1 MFTGLELKAKN
12 LKKKKK
18 PKFKKRGVS
27 NSCRELVGNGG
38 SRKITE
44 LGETGRDM
52 ARSSA
57 ALSLLFSA
65 PVRCVGIS
73 CSSFPTAVADGR

>member
-1 MFTGLELKAKN
+1 MGASAGLELKAEN
-12 LKKKKK
+12 FLKRQKS
-18 PKFKKRGVS
+18 KKRRVS
-27 NSCRELVGNGG
+27 DSCRELVGNGG
-38 SRKITE
+38 FQGKQLE
-44 LGETGRDM
+44 LGETGGDM

-73 CSSFPTAVADGR
+73 HSSYLTSAAD